1 MSYNSGNFFLP
12 LRIEDNIVQYKFWK
26 TLQKLNCMSYNET
39 IKKWDEVGRKN
50 ELAAIHP
57 AGLAGEADFWK
68 SGEADAARVVERV
81 KALGLDPADLSIV
94 DYGCGFGR
102 VSVPLTKAFRCVF
115 GHDAAESFID
125 YYNVTDTPENFYTPA
140 DIMPPILGD
149 IAFSI
154 SVFIHHTYENGVNM
168 LKEVASMVKEGGYLL
183 LQIPVY
189 DVAREA
195 ETWTGVTVWTREQ
208 MKAAVKEAGLWIVEM
223 WSSPGAFSYD
233 HVGVNHHQF
242 QVLQKVS

>member
-1 MSYNSGNFFLP
+1 MSYNSGDFVLP
-12 LRIEDNIVQYKFWK
+12 LRVEDNIVQYQFWK

-39 IKKWDEVGRKN
+39 IQKWDEVGRKN

-81 KALGLDPADLSIV
+81 KALGLDPTALSIV
-94 DYGCGFGR
+94 DYGCGVGR
-102 VSVPLTKAFRCVF
+102 VSIPLAAAFAKVV
-115 GHDAAESFID
+115 GYDTGKELIWSHVGE
-125 YYNVTDTPENFYTPA
+125 TPENYTPVFVTPK
-140 DIMPPILGD
+140 DQVD
-149 IAFSI
+149 IAVSI
-154 SVFIHHTYENGVNM
+154 SVFIHHTYENGVKM

-189 DVAREA
+189 DVAREP
-195 ETWTGVTVWTREQ
+195 EFWSGVGVWTREQ

-223 WSSPGAFSYD
+223 WSSPGAFSYNQ
-233 HVGVNHHQF
+233 VGVNHHQF